1 MNNRPLNSLA
11 LQIIPVTTSNHW
23 AQFIQVPHF
32 IFKNDPAWVPPLNLE
47 RRMHLSPKH
56 NPYFQHARM
65 QAWIA
70 LRGQQLVGRISAQI
84 DQLHLDRYKDSMGFF
99 GMLDAEDNQETFNA
113 LISTAENWLNDQ
125 GIQRVRGPFNLS
137 INEEMGL
144 LVDGFETS
152 PVFLM
157 GHALPYYAQR
167 IEQYGYSKAKD
178 VLAYM
183 IPPNFDAPPIMQRL
197 VESSAK
203 RVKVRPI
210 NMKRFDEEM
219 MLLRDIFNDAWQ
231 ENWGFIPF
239 TEAEFREL
247 GNNLRFL
254 VDAKLI
260 QIAEVDGEAVT
271 FVVALPNINEAIR
284 DLKGKLFPFGWAKLL
299 WRLKVSYPRTA
310 RVPLLGVRRKFQHT
324 RLGPSLAFQ
333 VIDQVRQELHAL
345 GARDIE
351 LSWILED
358 NAGMRHIIESIGG
371 KAYKRYRIFERQLT
385 SKSTA
390 N

>member
-1 MNNRPLNSLA
+1 MTSLTPRNPST
-11 LQIIPVTTSNHW
+11 LQIIPVVSKDQWT
-23 AQFIQVPHF
+23 QFIRIPN
-32 IFKNDPAWVPPLNLE
+32 IILGSDPAWVPPLELE

-70 LRGQQLVGRISAQI
+70 RRGDQLVGRISAQI
-84 DQLHLDRYKDSMGFF
+84 DQLHLERYNDATGFF
-99 GMLDAEDNQETFNA
+99 GMLDAEDDVETFRT
-113 LISTAENWLNDQ
+113 LIKTAEDWLREQ
-125 GIQRVRGPFNLS
+125 GMQRVRGPFNLS

-144 LVDGFETS
+144 LIDGFNTP

-157 GHALPYYAQR
+157 GHALPYYAKH
-167 IEQYGYSKAKD
+167 IEQSGYSKAKD

-183 IPPNFDAPPIMQRL
+183 IPPNFDMPVIMQRL
-197 VESSAK
+197 VDASAH

-210 NMKRFDEEM
+210 NMKRFNEEIS
-219 MLLRDIFNDAWQ
+219 LLRDIFNDAWA
-231 ENWGFIPF
+231 ENWGFVPF

-254 VDAKLI
+254 VHPKLI

-299 WRLKVSYPRTA
+299 WRLKVSYPSTA
-310 RVPLLGVRRKFQHT
+310 RVPLLGVRRKFQNT

-333 VIDQVRQELHAL
+333 VIDKVRQQLHTL
-345 GARDIE
+345 GAKDIE

-358 NAGMRHIIESIGG
+358 NAGMRHIIEAIGG
-371 KAYKRYRIFERQLT
+371 NAYKRYRIFERQL
-385 SKSTA
+385 
-390 N
+390 NEV

>member
-1 MNNRPLNSLA
+1 MTSLTPRA
-11 LQIIPVTTSNHW
+11 PSTLQIIPVVSKDQWT
-23 AQFIQVPHF
+23 QFIRIPN
-32 IFKNDPAWVPPLNLE
+32 IILGSDPAWVPPLELE

-70 LRGQQLVGRISAQI
+70 LRGHQLVGRISAQI
-84 DQLHLDRYKDSMGFF
+84 DQLHLERYNDATGFF
-99 GMLDAEDNQETFNA
+99 GMLDAEDDVETFRA
-113 LISTAENWLNDQ
+113 LIKTAENWLREQ
-125 GIQRVRGPFNLS
+125 GMQRVRGPFNLS

-144 LVDGFETS
+144 LIDGFNTP

-157 GHALPYYAQR
+157 GHALPYYAKH
-167 IEQYGYSKAKD
+167 IEQSGYSKAKD

-183 IPPNFDAPPIMQRL
+183 IPPNFDMPVIMQRL
-197 VESSAK
+197 VDASAH

-210 NMKRFDEEM
+210 NMKRFNEEIS
-219 MLLRDIFNDAWQ
+219 LLRDIFNDAWA
-231 ENWGFIPF
+231 ENWGFVPF

-254 VDAKLI
+254 VHPKLI

-299 WRLKVSYPRTA
+299 WRLKISYPSTA
-310 RVPLLGVRRKFQHT
+310 RVPLLGVRRKFQNT

-333 VIDQVRQELHAL
+333 VIDKVRQQLHTL
-345 GARDIE
+345 GAKDIE

-358 NAGMRHIIESIGG
+358 NAGMRHIIEAIGG
-371 KAYKRYRIFERQLT
+371 NAYKRYRIFERQL
-385 SKSTA
+385 
-390 N
+390 NEV

>member
-1 MNNRPLNSLA
+1 MTSLTPRNPST
-11 LQIIPVTTSNHW
+11 LQIIPVVSKDQWT
-23 AQFIQVPHF
+23 QFIRIPN
-32 IFKNDPAWVPPLNLE
+32 IILRSDPAWVPPLELE

-70 LRGQQLVGRISAQI
+70 RRGDQLVGRISAQI
-84 DQLHLDRYKDSMGFF
+84 DQLHLERYNDATGFF
-99 GMLDAEDNQETFNA
+99 GMLDAEDDVETFRT
-113 LISTAENWLNDQ
+113 LIKTAEDWLREQ
-125 GIQRVRGPFNLS
+125 GMQRVRGPFNLS

-144 LVDGFETS
+144 LIDGFNTP

-157 GHALPYYAQR
+157 GHALPYYAKH
-167 IEQYGYSKAKD
+167 IEQSGYSKAKD

-183 IPPNFDAPPIMQRL
+183 IPPNFDMPVIMQRL
-197 VESSAK
+197 VDASAH

-210 NMKRFDEEM
+210 NMKRFNEEIS
-219 MLLRDIFNDAWQ
+219 LLRDIFNDAWA
-231 ENWGFIPF
+231 ENWGFVPF

-254 VDAKLI
+254 VHPKLI

-299 WRLKVSYPRTA
+299 WRLKISYPSTA
-310 RVPLLGVRRKFQHT
+310 RVPLLGVRRKFQNT

-333 VIDQVRQELHAL
+333 VIDKVRQQLHTL
-345 GARDIE
+345 GAKDIE

-358 NAGMRHIIESIGG
+358 NAGMRHIIEAIGG
-371 KAYKRYRIFERQLT
+371 NAYKRYRIFERQL
-385 SKSTA
+385 
-390 N
+390 NEV

>member
-1 MNNRPLNSLA
+1 MTSLTPRA
-11 LQIIPVTTSNHW
+11 PSTLQIIPVVSKDQWT
-23 AQFIQVPHF
+23 QFIRIPN
-32 IFKNDPAWVPPLNLE
+32 IILGSDPAWVPPLELE

-70 LRGQQLVGRISAQI
+70 RRGDQLVGRISAQI
-84 DQLHLDRYKDSMGFF
+84 DQLHLERYNDATGFF
-99 GMLDAEDNQETFNA
+99 GMLDAEDDVETFRT
-113 LISTAENWLNDQ
+113 LIKTAEDWLREQ
-125 GIQRVRGPFNLS
+125 GMQRVRGPFNLS

-144 LVDGFETS
+144 LIDGFNTP

-157 GHALPYYAQR
+157 GHALPYYAKH
-167 IEQYGYSKAKD
+167 IEQSGYSKAKD

-183 IPPNFDAPPIMQRL
+183 IPPNFDMPVIMQRL
-197 VESSAK
+197 VDASAH

-210 NMKRFDEEM
+210 NMKRFNEEIS
-219 MLLRDIFNDAWQ
+219 LLRDIFNDAWA
-231 ENWGFIPF
+231 ENWGFVPF

-254 VDAKLI
+254 VHPKLI

-299 WRLKVSYPRTA
+299 WRLKISYPSTA
-310 RVPLLGVRRKFQHT
+310 RVPLLGVRRKFQNT

-333 VIDQVRQELHAL
+333 VIDKVRQQLHTL
-345 GARDIE
+345 GAKDIE

-358 NAGMRHIIESIGG
+358 NAGMRHIIEAIGG
-371 KAYKRYRIFERQLT
+371 NAYKRYRIFERQL
-385 SKSTA
+385 
-390 N
+390 NEV

>member
-1 MNNRPLNSLA
+1 MTSLTPRNPSP
-11 LQIIPVTTSNHW
+11 LQIIPVVSKDQWT
-23 AQFIQVPHF
+23 QFIRIPH
-32 IFKNDPAWVPPLNLE
+32 IILGDDPVWVPPLEIE

-56 NPYFQHARM
+56 NPFFQHARM

-70 LRGQQLVGRISAQI
+70 LRDNQPVGRISAQI
-84 DQLHLDRYKDSMGFF
+84 DQLHLDRYHDATGFF
-99 GMLDAEDNQETFNA
+99 GMLDAEDNAATFKA
-113 LISTAENWLNDQ
+113 LLDSAEQWLRSQ
-125 GIQRVRGPFNLS
+125 GIQRIRGPFNLS

-144 LVDGFETS
+144 LVDGFDTP

-157 GHALPYYAQR
+157 GHARPYYAQH
-167 IEQYGYSKAKD
+167 IAKSGYDKAKD

-183 IPPNFDAPPIMQRL
+183 IPPNFDMPNIMRRL
-197 VESSAK
+197 VEASAH

-210 NMKRFDEEM
+210 NMKRFNEEI
-219 MLLRDIFNDAWQ
+219 MLLRDIFNDAWA
-231 ENWGFIPF
+231 ENWGFVPF

-254 VDAKLI
+254 VDPKLI

-284 DLKGKLFPFGWAKLL
+284 DLKGKLLPFGWAKLL
-299 WRLKVSYPRTA
+299 WRLKISYPKTA
-310 RVPLLGVRRKFQHT
+310 RVPLLGVRRKFQNT

-333 VIDQVRQELHAL
+333 VIDKVSQQLHTL

-371 KAYKRYRIFERQLT
+371 KAYKRYRIFERQLE
-385 SKSTA
+385 SQV
-390 N
+390 

>member
-1 MNNRPLNSLA
+1 MTSLTPRNPST
-11 LQIIPVTTSNHW
+11 LQIIPVVSKDQWT
-23 AQFIQVPHF
+23 QFIRIPN
-32 IFKNDPAWVPPLNLE
+32 IILRSDPAWVPPLELE

-70 LRGQQLVGRISAQI
+70 RRGDQLVGRISAQI
-84 DQLHLDRYKDSMGFF
+84 DQLHLERYNDATGFF
-99 GMLDAEDNQETFNA
+99 GMLDAEDDVETFRT
-113 LISTAENWLNDQ
+113 LIKTAEDWLREQ
-125 GIQRVRGPFNLS
+125 GMQRVRGPFNLS

-144 LVDGFETS
+144 LIDGFNTP

-157 GHALPYYAQR
+157 GHALPYYAKH
-167 IEQYGYSKAKD
+167 IEQSGYSKAKD

-183 IPPNFDAPPIMQRL
+183 IPPNFDMPVIMQRL
-197 VESSAK
+197 VDASAH

-210 NMKRFDEEM
+210 NMKRFNEEIS
-219 MLLRDIFNDAWQ
+219 LLRDIFNDAWA
-231 ENWGFIPF
+231 ENWGFVPF

-254 VDAKLI
+254 VHPKLI

-271 FVVALPNINEAIR
+271 FVVVLPNINEAIR

-299 WRLKVSYPRTA
+299 WRLKVSYPSTA
-310 RVPLLGVRRKFQHT
+310 RVPLLGVRRKFQNT

-333 VIDQVRQELHAL
+333 VIDKVRQQLHTL
-345 GARDIE
+345 GAKDIE

-358 NAGMRHIIESIGG
+358 NAGMRHIIEAIGG
-371 KAYKRYRIFERQLT
+371 NAYKRYRIFERQL
-385 SKSTA
+385 
-390 N
+390 NEV

>member
-1 MNNRPLNSLA
+1 MTSLTPRNPST
-11 LQIIPVTTSNHW
+11 LQIIPVVSKNQWT
-23 AQFIQVPHF
+23 QFIRIPN
-32 IFKNDPAWVPPLNLE
+32 IILGSDPAWVPPLELE

-70 LRGQQLVGRISAQI
+70 FRDNQLVGRISAQI
-84 DQLHLDRYKDSMGFF
+84 DQLHLERYNDATGFF
-99 GMLDAEDNQETFNA
+99 GMLDAEDDVETFRA
-113 LISTAENWLNDQ
+113 LIKTAEDWLREQ
-125 GIQRVRGPFNLS
+125 GMQRVRGPFNLS

-144 LVDGFETS
+144 LVDGFDTP

-157 GHALPYYAQR
+157 GHALPYYVKH
-167 IEQYGYSKAKD
+167 IEQSGYSKAKD

-183 IPPNFDAPPIMQRL
+183 IPPNFDMPVVMQRL
-197 VESSAK
+197 VNASAH

-210 NMKRFDEEM
+210 NMKRFDEEIS
-219 MLLRDIFNDAWQ
+219 LLRDIFNDAWA
-231 ENWGFIPF
+231 ENWGFVPF

-254 VDAKLI
+254 VHPKLI

-299 WRLKVSYPRTA
+299 WRLKVSYPSTA
-310 RVPLLGVRRKFQHT
+310 RVPLLGVRRKFQNT

-333 VIDQVRQELHAL
+333 VIDKVRQQLHTL
-345 GARDIE
+345 GAKDIE

-358 NAGMRHIIESIGG
+358 NAGMRHIIEAIGG
-371 KAYKRYRIFERQLT
+371 NAYKRYRIFERQL
-385 SKSTA
+385 
-390 N
+390 NEV

>member
-1 MNNRPLNSLA
+1 MTSLTPRNPST
-11 LQIIPVTTSNHW
+11 LQIIPVVSKDQWT
-23 AQFIQVPHF
+23 QFIRIPN
-32 IFKNDPAWVPPLNLE
+32 IILGSDPAWVPPLELE

-70 LRGQQLVGRISAQI
+70 RRGDQLVGRISAQI
-84 DQLHLDRYKDSMGFF
+84 DQLHLERYNDATGFF
-99 GMLDAEDNQETFNA
+99 GMLDAEDDVETFRT
-113 LISTAENWLNDQ
+113 LIKTAEDWLREQ
-125 GIQRVRGPFNLS
+125 GMQRVRGPFNLS

-144 LVDGFETS
+144 LIDGFNTP

-157 GHALPYYAQR
+157 GHALPYYAKH
-167 IEQYGYSKAKD
+167 IEQSGYSKAKD

-183 IPPNFDAPPIMQRL
+183 IPPNFDMPVIMQRL
-197 VESSAK
+197 VDASAH

-210 NMKRFDEEM
+210 NMKRFDEEIS
-219 MLLRDIFNDAWQ
+219 LLRDIFNDAWA
-231 ENWGFIPF
+231 ENWGFVPF

-254 VDAKLI
+254 VHPKLI

-299 WRLKVSYPRTA
+299 WRLKVSYPSTA
-310 RVPLLGVRRKFQHT
+310 RVPLLGVRRKFQNT

-333 VIDQVRQELHAL
+333 VIDKVRQQLHTL
-345 GARDIE
+345 GAKDIE

-358 NAGMRHIIESIGG
+358 NAGMRHIIEAIGG
-371 KAYKRYRIFERQLT
+371 NAYKRYRIFERQL
-385 SKSTA
+385 
-390 N
+390 NEV